1 MANPEWDLG
10 YNQGYA
16 VGFEAGYEKGFA
28 EGSSLGFNN
37 GYSVA
42 LKESPA
48 FGGEPPDPLQRLI
61 GMLRGGLVRLVVGGP
76 AAHEALSLLRELN
89 IEAETLD
96 FD

>member
-1 MANPEWDLG
+1 MANRDWDLG

-37 GYSVA
+37 GFSAA
-42 LKESPA
+42 LKESLA
-48 FGGEPPDPLQRLI
+48 AGEPPDPLWRLL
-61 GMLRGGLVRLVVGGP
+61 GMLRAGLVRLVVGGP
-76 AAHEALSLLRELN
+76 ASQEALSLLREMN
-89 IEAETLD
+89 IEAETLS